1 VGRHP
6 REVRASDRPNGR
18 EILPSEAENFPAIRL
33 RRSGRGREDELED
46 LGHLR
51 TAARALLDEAS
62 PGAREEWMRFEDR
75 FPSDVEIRRG
85 FIALSKPELEE
96 MWSKVRP
103 FRDILAAGR
112 RRGPKLSRVGTDR
125 AQSDGGGGGNASPA
139 VPSSDVQLDIGVAR
153 QE

>member
-1 VGRHP
+1 MVAGAAPPLGAIDPNDRVGTIIADSCAVGYP
-6 REVRASDRPNGR
+6 IS
-18 EILPSEAENFPAIRL
+18 AETHRI
-33 RRSGRGREDELED
+33 LED

-62 PGAREEWMRFEDR
+62 PGARDEWKRFEER

-96 MWSKVRP
+96 MWSKVRR

-112 RRGPKLSRVGTDR
+112 RRGPKLSRGGTDR
-125 AQSDGGGGGNASPA
+125 AHSDGGGGGDASPA
-139 VPSSDVQLDIGVAR
+139 VPSTDVQLDIGVAR
-153 QE
+153 QK